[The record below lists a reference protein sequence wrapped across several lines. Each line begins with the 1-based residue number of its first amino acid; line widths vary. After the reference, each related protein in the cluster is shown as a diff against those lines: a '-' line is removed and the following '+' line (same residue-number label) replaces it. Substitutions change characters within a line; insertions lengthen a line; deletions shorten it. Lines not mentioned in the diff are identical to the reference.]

1 MKEVGDSR
9 LCDTQQRRNLHPVCG
24 NLAIKSLE
32 NLTDQDQMKSRL
44 ENKVNW
50 VSGKATKSRELVYK
64 LIDINK
70 EIDGNGK
77 TFRVGDKV
85 YFVR

>member
-1 MKEVGDSR
+1 MERQLTVTSYQSLKMMR
-9 LCDTQQRRNLHPVCG
+9 L
-24 NLAIKSLE
+24 
-32 NLTDQDQMKSRL
+32 DQMKSRL

-70 EIDGNGK
+70 EIDSNGK

-85 YFVR
+85 YFVRELG